1 MVEQYVDED
10 VVSKKTRKRST
21 FIKENK
27 EKEMIVIN
35 VEEWKAD
42 NMLTTMTLPRFVSLV
57 FILCL
62 HNQNLF
68 VIYNNPEKRCPEF
81 AYRRGFTLKR
91 GLINKWDPYPSTN
104 YDLKCDIYKYLNLSL
119 CCLPYPF
126 LFNLISYFSVNLYN
140 DSCSILDPR
149 SQRAGSYKF
158 GAVIFN
164 V

>member
-1 MVEQYVDED
+1 MLMKMSWV
-10 VVSKKTRKRST
+10 RKRGRGVLSSRR
-21 FIKENK
+21 IKRRRWLSS
-27 EKEMIVIN
+27 M
-35 VEEWKAD
+35 WKNGKLIICWQPWLYRD
-42 NMLTTMTLPRFVSLV
+42 LYVMF

-68 VIYNNPEKRCPEF
+68 VISNNPEKRCPEF
-81 AYRRGFTLKR
+81 ADRRGLTLKG

-119 CCLPYPF
+119 CCLLYPF

-158 GAVIFN
+158 GAVIVN